1 VTETALPAGDPELP
15 PAIPAPVRQ
24 TPRWRWLIHLL
35 ILAVYPMLGL
45 LFRANS
51 GRLQQAPALSGNVRG
66 LLFVS
71 GVELLVF
78 SIFFALACLVSRA
91 SREELNLR
99 WRPGWWVVPLGMG
112 YSIALRIGLMV
123 IAVAVIVVL
132 AATQTVTPQKVQEYI
147 SANRPD
153 VEALVSVPA
162 MRSNPAYFWLTITLV
177 SFVVAGIREEMWR
190 AGTLAAMRAVW
201 PRVFGS
207 RVGQCGA
214 IALIAVAF
222 GAMHLRMGVL
232 AAVGAGV
239 LGLMLGVII
248 VVHKSIWPAVVAHG
262 VFDATTLAVLPWWIE
277 QARHLQ

>member
-1 VTETALPAGDPELP
+1 MTEIALPAGNPEP
-15 PAIPAPVRQ
+15 PPIPEPARQ
-24 TPRWRWLIHLL
+24 TPRWRWWIHLL
-35 ILAVYPMLGL
+35 IVGVYPMLGL

-51 GRLQQAPALSGNVRG
+51 GRLQQGPALSGNVRG
-66 LLFVS
+66 LLLVS

-78 SIFFALACLVSRA
+78 SIFFALACLISRA

-99 WRPGWWVVPLGMG
+99 WRPGWWVVPLGIG
-112 YSIALRIGLMV
+112 YSVALRIGLMV
-123 IAVAVIVVL
+123 VAVAVIAGL
-132 AATQTVTPQKVQEYI
+132 AATQTVTPQKVQEYV

-162 MRSNPAYFWLTITLV
+162 MRSNPAYFWLTLTLV

-190 AGTLAAMRAVW
+190 AGTLAAMRAIW

-207 RVGQCGA
+207 RIGQCGA

-248 VVHKSIWPAVVAHG
+248 VVHKSIWPAVIAHG
-262 VFDATTLAVLPWWIE
+262 VFDATTLAVLPWWID
-277 QARHLQ
+277 QARQLH